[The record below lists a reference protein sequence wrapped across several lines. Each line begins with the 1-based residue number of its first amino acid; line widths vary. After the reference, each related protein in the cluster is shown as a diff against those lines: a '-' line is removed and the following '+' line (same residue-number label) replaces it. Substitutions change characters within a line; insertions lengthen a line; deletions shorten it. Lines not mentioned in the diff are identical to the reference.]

1 MHDSNGSRSKPTG
14 PTGTQAAQ
22 KDVGLVCEAVDVLQ
36 RVTAGNGLPEMG
48 RMSELVQVVADASQL
63 AS

>member
-1 MHDSNGSRSKPTG
+1 M
-14 PTGTQAAQ
+14 
-22 KDVGLVCEAVDVLQ
+22 VCEAVDVLQ